1 MGYEPTQAVYLS
13 TSDFLNLEFHLMDTR
28 PGVKPEAFVTE
39 LVQRWLAIEM
49 ERLALRK
56 NGTAMRGF
64 QWKKVFLPDG
74 TSLRTSYCNTIE
86 FAKVVGDRVVSDD
99 GTSLTPSLFANRHA
113 KGRNAWRFV
122 WLRFPGDDYWLR
134 AADCRARLDD
144 RLRMRST
151 KRTEMSQTV

>member
-1 MGYEPTQAVYLS
+1 MGYEPKQAVYLP

-28 PGVKPEAFVTE
+28 PGVTPEAFVTE

-49 ERLALRK
+49 ERIALRK
-56 NGTAMRGF
+56 NGAAMRGF

-74 TSLRTSYCNTIE
+74 TSLRTSYCDTTE
-86 FAKVVGDRVVSDD
+86 FAKVLGDSIVSDD

-122 WLRFPGDDYWLR
+122 WLRFPGDDYWVR
-134 AADCRARLDD
+134 AADCRVRLDD
-144 RLRMRST
+144 QLRIRSIR
-151 KRTEMSQTV
+151 RTGMYKTV